1 MMRVAHA
8 RREEATPMRERKE
21 RKKKRRK
28 KRKTILYTFVAL
40 CLHNFYAFET
50 FKQRPREVSCSS
62 QHQADHCTPLATPM
76 WTLECQRC
84 KECH

>member
-40 CLHNFYAFET
+40 CLHNFYAFRDFQAKT
-50 FKQRPREVSCSS
+50 PRSFLLVSASS
-62 QHQADHCTPLATPM
+62 GSLHSFGNTHVDAGM
-76 WTLECQRC
+76 STL
-84 KECH
+84 